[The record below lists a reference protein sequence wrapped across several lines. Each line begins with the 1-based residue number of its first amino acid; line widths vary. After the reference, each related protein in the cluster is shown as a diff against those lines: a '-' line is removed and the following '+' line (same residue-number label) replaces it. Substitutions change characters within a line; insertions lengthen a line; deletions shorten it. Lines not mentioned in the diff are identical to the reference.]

1 MICVTGPG
9 SAKLDYGPMQMTIYA
24 GCQGVG
30 RTDWAQQAAEHA
42 VKVLGE
48 LAAYKE
54 TAKKPQA
61 LVHTNNDYPTVLN
74 VMIEAVKGSGDT
86 DLTPMAAVAGSIADL
101 VADFLAGL
109 GATKAIV
116 NNGGDI
122 ALRLAANET
131 TTVGIA
137 PAIGSWPTHY
147 FKVTGTDGIG
157 GVTTSGQGGRSFTK
171 GIATAAVIVAGR
183 AAMADACAT
192 SVANATYAPHPA
204 IKLEYA
210 GVMDPESDIA
220 DHLVVSEVG
229 EVPVEVIYAALEN
242 GYRRARELYAGGVI
256 KGAAIFINERG
267 LMLPAKLLIPAKN
280 ITERE
285 GY

>member
-1 MICVTGPG
+1 MIEVTRPG
-9 SAKLDYGPMQMTIYA
+9 GVSLDYGPMQMTIYA
-24 GCQGVG
+24 ARRGQPL
-30 RTDWAQQAAEHA
+30 TEWARLGAEYA
-42 VKVLGE
+42 VQILGE

-61 LVHTNNDYPTVLN
+61 LVQVDDGYPPVLN
-74 VMIEAVKGSGDT
+74 EMIAAVKGSGDET
-86 DLTPMAAVAGSIADL
+86 LTPMAAVAGTIADL
-101 VADFLAGL
+101 VADYLVGL
-109 GATKAIV
+109 GATKVIV

-122 ALRLAANET
+122 ALRLDADET

-137 PAIGSWPTHY
+137 PAIGSWPSHY
-147 FKVTGTDGIG
+147 LRVAGTDGIG

-171 GIATAAVIVAGR
+171 GIATAAVITAER
-183 AAMADACAT
+183 AAIADACAT

-210 GVMDPESDIA
+210 GTMDPESDIA

-229 EVPVEVIYAALEN
+229 DVPTAVVYAALEN
-242 GYRRARELYAGGVI
+242 GYRRAAELYSGGLI
-256 KGAAIFINERG
+256 KGAALFVGERG
-267 LMLPAKLLIPAKN
+267 LMLPATLLAPMKN

-285 GY
+285 GF